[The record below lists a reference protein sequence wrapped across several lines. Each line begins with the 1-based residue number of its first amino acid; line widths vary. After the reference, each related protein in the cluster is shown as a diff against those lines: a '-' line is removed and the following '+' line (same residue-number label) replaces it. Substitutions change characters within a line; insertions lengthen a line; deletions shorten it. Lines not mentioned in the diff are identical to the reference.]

1 MKIVVDTRL
10 PLPTDSWLEYSCPVS
25 MHLISF
31 AFTETTEKFCGGRD
45 LYLCYIITDYYLHQT
60 LHCIILPLVFCAS
73 SI

>member
-31 AFTETTEKFCGGRD
+31 AFTETTEKFCGGRVYTCVI
-45 LYLCYIITDYYLHQT
+45 LLLITICT
-60 LHCIILPLVFCAS
+60 KNCTV
-73 SI
+73 